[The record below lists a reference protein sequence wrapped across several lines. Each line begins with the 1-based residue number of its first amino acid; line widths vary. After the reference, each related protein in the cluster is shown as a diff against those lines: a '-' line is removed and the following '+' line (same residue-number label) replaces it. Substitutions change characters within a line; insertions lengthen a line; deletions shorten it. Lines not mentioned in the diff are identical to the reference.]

1 MKKTYTSCDF
11 GINYVREGRVDII
24 ARGIEKCMNS
34 LGIPLKVVGTLL
46 PELHKLDIRFENKDQ
61 EYLASS
67 ISMDL
72 DYLMENKQNKSKW
85 EVITAGAV
93 AGKFS
98 ISTSRID
105 LIAKGMEKC
114 LRQFYSF
121 GKQTNVS
128 NMAPF
133 EGLKNITVT
142 AREYHD
148 IKHHGSYKHRFM
160 IEFDTGE
167 SITRKE
173 NREDTLENIYWKYAL
188 EN

>member
-1 MKKTYTSCDF
+1 MGETHTSCDF
-11 GINYVREGRVDII
+11 GINHMKDGKIDII
-24 ARGIEKCMNS
+24 ARGIEKCMES
-34 LGIPLKVVGTLL
+34 LDIPLKVVGTLL

-67 ISMDL
+67 MSMDL

-121 GKQTNVS
+121 GKQTNVP
-128 NMAPF
+128 NMTLF

-148 IKHHGSYKHRFM
+148 IKHHSSYKHRLM
-160 IEFDTGE
+160 IEFNTKD
-167 SITRKE
+167 
-173 NREDTLENIYWKYAL
+173 
-188 EN
+188 